1 MKRKAPKLKK
11 KTVEAAESAAYEHRI
26 FKVFEGDLEPE
37 SGYFD
42 LNSERTSH
50 VFMEDLQDVMD
61 EMQFLNWHFNFG
73 FALDKKTIYITYRK
87 MKNNAS
93 RNR

>member
-1 MKRKAPKLKK
+1 MKRKPADLKK
-11 KTVEAAESAAYEHRI
+11 KKKSLPDSSNYEHRI

-42 LNSERTSH
+42 LNSERTTH
-50 VFMEDLQDVMD
+50 VFMEDLQEIMD

-73 FALDKKTIYITYRK
+73 FALDKKTLYITYRK
-87 MKNNAS
+87 MKNHS
-93 RNR
+93 TRNR